1 MARITLVEILKDH
14 GVRAYLRGGRIFA
27 EDFWQDEAGT
37 VSERIV
43 ELSPSVRAIRAFL
56 GY

>member
-1 MARITLVEILKDH
+1 MPRTKLLEILKNH

-27 EDFWQDEAGT
+27 EDFGQDEAGT
-37 VSERIV
+37 VSERVV
-43 ELSPSVRAIRAFL
+43 ELPSTLKAVRAFL